1 METREEMKKIT
12 LATMKFMYFFTA
24 FFVLFS
30 NYAYAYIDPSAVT
43 YVIQAVAGIFIA
55 LGAAITIFRHKIF
68 SFLKKKKKN
77 EETVEDKIEI
87 KDIEE

>member
-1 METREEMKKIT
+1 MKKI
-12 LATMKFMYFFTA
+12 AFRTMKFMYFFTA

-30 NYAYAYIDPSAVT
+30 NCAYAYIDPSAVT

-55 LGAAITIFRHKIF
+55 LGAAVTIFRHKIF
-68 SFLKKKKKN
+68 SFFKKKRKN
-77 EETVEDKIEI
+77 EEAEEDKIEI